1 MNVSEREMSGGVV
14 AAQLGCAREMRD
26 RVIDAPKCAQHLR
39 HVELAVGIAAIE
51 RKGAADEIERSVGAA
66 RLVRDQAEQ
75 VERIRMIAVESQHV
89 AAGALG
95 LVEPPGLEVLD
106 GSGEQVAGE
115 RAGTR

>member
-1 MNVSEREMSGGVV
+1 
-14 AAQLGCAREMRD
+14 
-26 RVIDAPKCAQHLR
+26 
-39 HVELAVGIAAIE
+39 
-51 RKGAADEIERSVGAA
+51 
-66 RLVRDQAEQ
+66 LVRDQAEQ